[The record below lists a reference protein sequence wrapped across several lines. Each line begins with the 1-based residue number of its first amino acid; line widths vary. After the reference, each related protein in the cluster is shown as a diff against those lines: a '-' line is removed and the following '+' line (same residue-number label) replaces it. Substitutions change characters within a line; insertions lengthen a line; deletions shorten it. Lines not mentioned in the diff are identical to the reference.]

1 MEIVRL
7 KQMLSEYRS
16 DKRSDKLEQ
25 HKLENLEQ
33 SIKLKNQ
40 IISELKEKVLA
51 LEDNDLNHSKEE
63 MEDF

>member
-16 DKRSDKLEQ
+16 DKLEQ
-25 HKLENLEQ
+25 HKMENLEQ

-40 IISELKEKVLA
+40 YISELKEKISA
-51 LEDNDLNHSKEE
+51 LEDNDMSHSKEE